1 MSIHE
6 SIAKIIRSE
15 SCVLGNII
23 PSNAFLSKHDK
34 IADKNE
40 SERIFAA
47 FEELPKTKGFIYKM
61 TRVGRIGIEH
71 RIYRADGAWTLAD
84 SRRVSKDRNWF
95 KLNSK
100 GEEIRA

>member
-1 MSIHE
+1 MNIQE
-6 SIAKIIRSE
+6 SIAKIIKSE
-15 SCVLGNII
+15 SCVLGDVI
-23 PSNAFLSKHDK
+23 PSNEFLAKIDK

-47 FEELPKTKGFIYKM
+47 FNELPKTKGFIYKM

-84 SRRVSKDRNWF
+84 SRRVGKDRCWF

-100 GEEIRA
+100 GDEILA